1 MKKLLSIFII
11 LIFMFTSLR
20 VEVANYVTSKNGSI
34 VWNGDTYGV
43 NSKFLWNDSNRYYA
57 GHSGFTIT
65 QLPSRLSWSYTIV
78 YNSTNKVSNTNASHI
93 YQPVASNIL
102 TGQST
107 YGTVIVVNMSSP
119 GPMR

>member
-1 MKKLLSIFII
+1 MKKLLSMLI
-11 LIFMFTSLR
+11 IFMCMITSLR
-20 VEVANYVTSKNGSI
+20 VDAANYVTSKNGSI

-43 NSKFLWNDSNRYYA
+43 NSKFLWNDTSGSYA

-65 QLPSRLSWSYTIV
+65 QLPSRFSWSYTIV
-78 YNSTNKVSNTNASHI
+78 YNSTNKVSNTNVSHI
-93 YQPVASNIL
+93 YQPVASNII